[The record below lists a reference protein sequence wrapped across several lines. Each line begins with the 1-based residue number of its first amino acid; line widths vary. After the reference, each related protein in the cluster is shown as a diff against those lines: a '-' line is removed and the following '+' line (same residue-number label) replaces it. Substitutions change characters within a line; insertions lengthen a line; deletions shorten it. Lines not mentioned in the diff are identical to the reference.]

1 MPRRLRRC
9 LARAEARA
17 PRSYVALAL
26 ALVLNACATR
36 GPAPAPLAPPPAAPL
51 PEKTS
56 IDAPGAFSLSRLAE
70 GAKLL
75 DNLGKTARVVSTS
88 SPEAQAFFNQGLA
101 FAYGF
106 NHDEAARSFARAAQ
120 RDPSCAL
127 CLWGAAYTL
136 GPNYNIPLLP
146 DRAQAAWEAI
156 TRAQALVDK
165 ATPPERALISALA
178 KRYKGPEYLDPVAMQ
193 PFNEAYANAMREVA
207 QSFPDDLD
215 IQVLFADAAMVVR
228 PWQLWSLDGTPA
240 PGTEEILTVLE
251 AVLAKAPE
259 HVGANHLYI
268 HAVEASKKP
277 ERALASAER
286 LGALVPGAGHLVH
299 MPAHIFQRVGRYA
312 DASKA
317 NQAAVVSDQQYIA
330 SLPPPGYYPFYLA
343 HNYGFLAY
351 SAAMEGR
358 SAEAL
363 AAARKSRATMP
374 MDIVC
379 GMPGMDFFLSEP
391 LLVMVRFGKW
401 QEILAEPAPEPRHA
415 VLTGLY
421 HHAQA
426 MALAA
431 TDRPAEALA
440 RVVEIRKIQATLP
453 ADMLAG
459 YSPAKTLLELSAKV
473 VEARL
478 AESTEKEKAVALWQ
492 EAVKL
497 EDGLAYAEPADWF
510 YPTRHYLGAL
520 LLELGR
526 AKEAEASYRE
536 DLAKNPENGWALYGL
551 WQALLEQKQKAPA
564 KEAEARFRKAF
575 AASDL
580 TLTRSAF

>member
-1 MPRRLRRC
+1 MRIRPRRSA
-9 LARAEARA
+9 LARRTRFTSE
-17 PRSYVALAL
+17 VLLLVTLA
-26 ALVLNACATR
+26 ACAAPNKQLT
-36 GPAPAPLAPPPAAPL
+36 PTAPAPAAPL
-51 PEKTS
+51 PAKQTTELE
-56 IDAPGAFSLSRLAE
+56 PFSLAHLAQ

-75 DNLGKTARVVSTS
+75 GNLGKVGRVVTTR

-101 FAYGF
+101 LVYGF

-120 RDPSCAL
+120 LDPTCGL
-127 CLWGAAYTL
+127 CFWGAAYAL

-146 DRAQAAWEAI
+146 GRAQAAWDAL
-156 TRAQALVDK
+156 TSAQALLDDVPQHEK
-165 ATPPERALISALA
+165 GLILALST
-178 KRYKGPEYLDPVAMQ
+178 RFKGPEYLDPVAMQ
-193 PFNEAYANAMREVA
+193 PFNEAYAKAMREVA
-207 QSFPDDLD
+207 ASFPDDLD

-228 PWQLWSLDGTPA
+228 PWQLWSADGTPA
-240 PGTEEILTVLE
+240 PGTEEIVSVLE

-268 HAVEASKKP
+268 HAVEASKQP
-277 ERALASAER
+277 ERALAAAER
-286 LGALVPGAGHLVH
+286 LGPMVPGAGHLVH

-312 DASKA
+312 DASRA
-317 NQAAVVSDQQYIA
+317 NEAAVASDQQYIA
-330 SLPPPGYYPFYLA
+330 ALPPPGYYPFYLA

-358 SAEAL
+358 SETAL
-363 AAARKSRATMP
+363 EAARKSKAMMP

-401 QEILAEPAPEPRHA
+401 SEILAEPPPEPRHA

-421 HHAQA
+421 HHAQG

-431 TDRPAEALA
+431 TGKRAEAEA
-440 RVVEIRKIQATLP
+440 RVAEIRKIGANLP
-453 ADMLAG
+453 ADMLADLN
-459 YSPAKTLLELSAKV
+459 PAKTVLELSAKV

-478 AESTEKEKAVALWQ
+478 AEGAQNKELAITLWR
-492 EAVKL
+492 EAVKM

-520 LLELGR
+520 QLELGKY
-526 AKEAEASYRE
+526 KEAEATYQE
-536 DLAKNPENGWALYGL
+536 DLVKNPENGWSLYGL
-551 WQALLEQKQKAPA
+551 WQALLKQKQKAPA
-564 KEAEARFRKAF
+564 KEIEGRFRKAF
-575 AASDL
+575 RASDL

>member
-1 MPRRLRRC
+1 VIGMLG
-9 LARAEARA
+9 
-17 PRSYVALAL
+17 
-26 ALVLNACATR
+26 LVSACAT
-36 GPAPAPLAPPPAAPL
+36 APRRQAPVTAHPVAAPL

-56 IDAPGAFSLSRLAE
+56 AGAPEVFTLSRLAE
-70 GAKLL
+70 GAQLL

-101 FAYGF
+101 LAFGF
-106 NHDEAARSFARAAQ
+106 NHDEAARSFARAAEL
-120 RDPSCAL
+120 DPSCAL

-146 DRAQAAWEAI
+146 DRAQAAWAAI
-156 TRAQALVDK
+156 TRAQALLDR
-165 ATPPERALISALA
+165 ASPAERGLISALA

-193 PFNEAYANAMREVA
+193 PFNEAYAGAMRDA
-207 QSFPDDLD
+207 ARSFPDDLD

-228 PWQLWSLDGTPA
+228 PWQLWGLDGTPA
-240 PGTEEILTVLE
+240 PGTEEILTTLE
-251 AVLAKAPE
+251 AVLAKQPE

-286 LGALVPGAGHLVH
+286 LAALVPGAGHLVH
-299 MPAHIFQRVGRYA
+299 MPAHIFQRVGRYG

-317 NQAAVVSDQQYIA
+317 NQAAIVSDQQYIA
-330 SLPPPGYYPFYLA
+330 TLPPPGYYPFYLA
-343 HNYGFLAY
+343 HNFGFLAY
-351 SAAMEGR
+351 SAAMEGK
-358 SAEAL
+358 SAESL
-363 AAARKSRATMP
+363 AAARKSKATMP

-379 GMPGMDFFLSEP
+379 GMPGMDFFLAEP

-401 QEILAEPAPEPRHA
+401 QEILAEPAPEPRHF
-415 VLTGLY
+415 VLSGLY

-431 TDRPAEALA
+431 TGNSVEARA
-440 RVVEIRKIQATLP
+440 RVAEIRQIEASLP
-453 ADMLAG
+453 TDMLADLN
-459 YSPAKTLLELSAKV
+459 PAKTLLALSAKV

-478 AESTEKEKAVALWQ
+478 AEAGDKQAALALWQ
-492 EAVKL
+492 EAVQI
-497 EDGLAYAEPADWF
+497 EDGLAYSEPADWF

-520 LLELGR
+520 QLELGQ
-526 AKEAEASYRE
+526 AQEAEATYRA

-551 WQALLEQKQKAPA
+551 WQALAAQKQKLPA
-564 KEAEARFRKAF
+564 KDAEARFRKAF
-575 AASDL
+575 RESDIA
-580 TLTRSAF
+580 LTRSAF

>member
-1 MPRRLRRC
+1 
-9 LARAEARA
+9 
-17 PRSYVALAL
+17 
-26 ALVLNACATR
+26 VLTACATR
-36 GPAPAPLAPPPAAPL
+36 SQAPTPLAPPPAAPL

-56 IDAPGAFSLSRLAE
+56 VDAPGAFSLKHLAE

-75 DNLGKTARVVSTS
+75 DNLGKTARKVSTS

-101 FAYGF
+101 LAYGF
-106 NHDEAARSFARAAQ
+106 NHDEAARSFARAVQ
-120 RDPSCAL
+120 LDPSCAL

-156 TRAQALVDK
+156 TRAQGLLDE

-178 KRYKGPEYLDPVAMQ
+178 KRYRGPEYLDPVAMQ
-193 PFNEAYANAMREVA
+193 PFNQAYANAMREVA

-228 PWQLWSLDGTPA
+228 PWQLWGLDGTPA
-240 PGTEEILTVLE
+240 PGTEEILTTLE

-259 HVGANHLYI
+259 HVGGNHLYI

-277 ERALASAER
+277 DRALASAER

-317 NQAAVVSDQQYIA
+317 NQAAVASDQAYIA
-330 SLPPPGYYPFYLA
+330 SLTPPGYYPFYLA

-358 SAEAL
+358 SADAV
-363 AAARKSRATMP
+363 AASRKSRAAMP

-421 HHAQA
+421 HHARA

-431 TDRPAEALA
+431 TDKSAEALA
-440 RVVEIRKIQATLP
+440 LVAEIRKIAASLP

-459 YSPAKTLLELSAKV
+459 LSPAKTLLELSAKV

-478 AESTEKEKAVALWQ
+478 AESTEKESAVALWL
-492 EAVKL
+492 EAIKL

-526 AKEAEASYRE
+526 AKEAEATYRE

-551 WQALLEQKQKAPA
+551 WQALLKQKQKAPA
-564 KEAEARFRKAF
+564 KQVEARFRKAF

>member
-1 MPRRLRRC
+1 MRYGSLSGSALTLTLC
-9 LARAEARA
+9 LA
-17 PRSYVALAL
+17 
-26 ALVLNACATR
+26 ACATR
-36 GPAPAPLAPPPAAPL
+36 AKDPVVLSPTTAIAPL

-56 IDAPGAFSLSRLAE
+56 AQAPEVFTLARLAE

-75 DNLGKTARVVSTS
+75 PNLGKSGRVVRTS

-101 FAYGF
+101 LAYGF
-106 NHDEAARSFARAAQ
+106 NHDEAARSFARAAVL
-120 RDPSCAL
+120 DPACAL

-146 DRAQAAWEAI
+146 DRARAAWEAI
-156 TRAQALVDK
+156 SSA
-165 ATPPERALISALA
+165 RALIDGEGARAGEQNELSAAEHALIRALA

-193 PFNEAYANAMREVA
+193 PLNEAYANAMREVA
-207 QSFPDDLD
+207 KSYPDDLD
-215 IQVLFADAAMVVR
+215 VQVLFADAAMVVR
-228 PWQLWSLDGTPA
+228 PWQLWGLDGAPA
-240 PGTEEILTVLE
+240 PGTEEIVSVLE
-251 AVLAKAPE
+251 GVLAKAPE

-268 HAVEASKKP
+268 HAVEASKQP

-312 DASKA
+312 EASKA
-317 NQAAVVSDQQYIA
+317 NQAAVVADQAYIA
-330 SLPPPGYYPFYLA
+330 ELPPPGYYPFYLA

-358 SAEAL
+358 SAVALEAAKKSK
-363 AAARKSRATMP
+363 AAMP
-374 MDIVC
+374 MEIVC

-401 QEILAEPAPEPRHA
+401 QEILDEPAPEPRHA

-421 HHAQA
+421 HHARA

-431 TDRPAEALA
+431 TGKAAEATQEIA
-440 RVVEIRKIQATLP
+440 EIRQIAAVLP
-453 ADMLAG
+453 ADMLADLN
-459 YSPAKTLLELSAKV
+459 PARTVLALAAKI

-478 AESTEKEKAVALWQ
+478 LEVSQKEAAILAWQ
-492 EAVKL
+492 EAVKI
-497 EDGLAYAEPADWF
+497 EDGLAYSEPADWF

-520 LLELGR
+520 QLELER
-526 AKEAEASYRE
+526 AKDAEATYRE
-536 DLAKNPENGWALYGL
+536 DLVKNPENGWALFGL
-551 WQALLEQKQKAPA
+551 WQALLKQKQKGPA

-575 AASDL
+575 GDSDVK
-580 TLTRSAF
+580 LTRSAF